1 MRWSALRVSWRRK
14 RSSLARGDVATSQ
27 GGLSSGDPFAR
38 HIAEGI
44 GIPLGGLLQLD
55 LVVHDYAADGFVGLF
70 GFILEPL
77 RRMSSL
83 PRTTILGSAISPPR
97 ACQQNGSKA
106 YADYEFRGSALE
118 A

>member
-1 MRWSALRVSWRRK
+1 MSVVGGVVLIPNAPCAGLFTLSWRRK

-27 GGLSSGDPFAR
+27 RVLSSGDPFAR

-70 GFILEPL
+70 GFILEA
-77 RRMSSL
+77 
-83 PRTTILGSAISPPR
+83 GS
-97 ACQQNGSKA
+97 
-106 YADYEFRGSALE
+106 EE
-118 A
+118 